1 MTAKSEQEPSSASEF
16 AVGALALAVIALI
29 TFFGVRTS
37 QPDASPPSAP
47 APPSADAPP
56 VESPRLVEP
65 AQPPQGSSVPG
76 SPGASQR
83 FTLASEP
90 SVPPPGPGMAATP
103 PPMPAPLRPAL
114 DPRIEYS
121 PAPLATTNPLETEG
135 VRTTRGQAPDPS
147 QRDEAARAEQKSWPA
162 KSAQTAEPARP
173 ARAET
178 FAGVWAR
185 EARDC
190 RHRDGDDDQ
199 RIRIDQRG
207 AQAVGARC
215 VFHSVKQET
224 AGRWRV
230 RALCTVAPNSW
241 TANIS
246 LRLVGP
252 NLRWSSE
259 RGTETYVR
267 CPKQTV
273 PEPEARQA
281 RHAN

>member
-1 MTAKSEQEPSSASEF
+1 M
-16 AVGALALAVIALI
+16 
-29 TFFGVRTS
+29 
-37 QPDASPPSAP
+37 
-47 APPSADAPP
+47 
-56 VESPRLVEP
+56 P
-65 AQPPQGSSVPG
+65 AQ
-76 SPGASQR
+76 
-83 FTLASEP
+83 
-90 SVPPPGPGMAATP
+90 
-103 PPMPAPLRPAL
+103 LRPAL

-121 PAPLATTNPLETEG
+121 PAPLATTNAFSAER
-135 VRTTRGQAPDPS
+135 VRTPRAPAPDPS
-147 QRDEAARAEQKSWPA
+147 RRDEAARAQQTSLPA
-162 KSAQTAEPARP
+162 ETARTAEPATP
-173 ARAET
+173 APAET

-190 RHRDGDDDQ
+190 RHREGDDQ

-215 VFHSVKQET
+215 VFRSVKQEA
-224 AGRWRV
+224 AGRWHV

-273 PEPEARQA
+273 PEPEARQV
-281 RHAN
+281 RRAN

>member
-1 MTAKSEQEPSSASEF
+1 MTAKSEHEPSSVSEL
-16 AVGALALAVIALI
+16 AVGGLALAAVALI
-29 TFFGVRTS
+29 TFFGVRAS
-37 QPDASPPSAP
+37 PPGASPPS

-56 VESPRLVEP
+56 IESPRLVEP

-90 SVPPPGPGMAATP
+90 SAPPGPGMTAAP

-121 PAPLATTNPLETEG
+121 PEPLATTNALGTEG
-135 VRTTRGQAPDPS
+135 VRTPRAPAPAPS
-147 QRDEAARAEQKSWPA
+147 RRDEAARAEHKSWPA
-162 KSAQTAEPARP
+162 ESAQTAEPARP
-173 ARAET
+173 ARPET

-185 EARDC
+185 EAGDC
-190 RHRDGDDDQ
+190 RHREGDDQ

-215 VFHSVKQET
+215 VFRSVKQEA
-224 AGRWRV
+224 AGRWHV

-252 NLRWSSE
+252 NLHWSSE

>member
-1 MTAKSEQEPSSASEF
+1 
-16 AVGALALAVIALI
+16 
-29 TFFGVRTS
+29 
-37 QPDASPPSAP
+37 
-47 APPSADAPP
+47 
-56 VESPRLVEP
+56 
-65 AQPPQGSSVPG
+65 
-76 SPGASQR
+76 
-83 FTLASEP
+83 
-90 SVPPPGPGMAATP
+90 
-103 PPMPAPLRPAL
+103 L

-121 PAPLATTNPLETEG
+121 PTPLTTTNPLDTEG

-147 QRDEAARAEQKSWPA
+147 QRDEAARAEHKNWPA
-162 KSAQTAEPARP
+162 ETAQRAEPATLARP
-173 ARAET
+173 ET

-190 RHRDGDDDQ
+190 RHREGDDQ
-199 RIRIDQRG
+199 RIRIDRRG

-215 VFHSVKQET
+215 VFRSVKQEA
-224 AGRWRV
+224 AGTWHV

-267 CPKQTV
+267 CPKQTM
-273 PEPEARQA
+273 PAAEARQM
-281 RHAN
+281 RRAN